1 MMYWLFWPV
10 LGLYVLASLGLII
23 YGLNTYVLLFL
34 YRRTIDETR
43 KDQQKRKEE
52 FLAKVTPLGDEAWP
66 MVTTQIPLYNERN
79 VAERVIRAVALFD
92 YPAGRHQIQVVDDS
106 NDETVALVDGVI
118 AELAQAGVWIEA
130 CRRDDR
136 EGYKAG
142 GLRVAMESAKGE
154 FIAIFDSDFVPDT
167 NFLKEIIPL
176 FKDERTG
183 LVQSRWGHLN
193 AEHSL
198 LTRAQS
204 VGVDGHFVVEQ
215 VARAANGLFL
225 NFNGTAGVWRQEAII
240 DGGGWQADTLTE
252 DLDLS
257 YRCQLRGWK
266 LEYAIDVVVPA
277 ELPETYSAFKSQ
289 QFRWAK
295 GSLQTARKLL
305 PRVLASSS
313 SWLAKSQS
321 VFHLLHYV
329 AHMLM
334 LTLALLSLP
343 LSLLLPQIAQIPGM
357 TTTWLLVLPLVLA
370 TLGPSVLYMVSQRYL
385 YPTNWKRKFL
395 YLPGMVAL
403 GFGICISNTRAVVE
417 ALLGVKS
424 GFIRTPKR
432 GGTEVKRYRTKVTW
446 MPVVELLAAAYCTL
460 TVMIYL
466 SHEIYGGMIY
476 FLIYGVGFLT
486 VGLRT
491 LAEQRAGL

>member
-1 MMYWLFWPV
+1 MSWLFWPV

-34 YRRTIDETR
+34 YRRSIDDTR
-43 KDQQKRKEE
+43 QEQKERKEA
-52 FLAKVTPLGDEAWP
+52 FLQKAKGLGDEAWP

-79 VAERVIRAVALFD
+79 VAERVIRAVAAFD
-92 YPAGRHQIQVVDDS
+92 YPAGRHQIQIVDDS
-106 NDETVALVDGVI
+106 NDETVELVDEVV
-118 AELAQAGVWIEA
+118 AELTKAGVWIEA
-130 CRRDDR
+130 CRRDNR

-142 GLRVAMESAKGE
+142 GLKVAMEEAKGE
-154 FIAIFDSDFVPDT
+154 FIAIFDSDFVPEA
-167 NFLKEIIPL
+167 NFLKEIMPL
-176 FKDERTG
+176 FKDEKTG

-193 AEHSL
+193 PDHSV

-215 VARAANGLFL
+215 IARTANGLFL
-225 NFNGTAGVWRQEAII
+225 NFNGTAGVWRKAAII

-257 YRCQLRGWK
+257 YRCQLKGWH

-295 GSLQTARKLL
+295 GSVQTAKKLL
-305 PRVLASSS
+305 PRVLGSSVG
-313 SWLAKSQS
+313 WLAKMQS

-334 LTLALLSLP
+334 LTLAVLSLP
-343 LSLLLPQIAQIPGM
+343 LSLTIQHMPI
-357 TTTWLLVLPLVLA
+357 TWVTWILVLPLVLA

-385 YPTNWKRKFL
+385 YPKDWKKKFF

-403 GFGICISNTRAVVE
+403 GFGICISNTRAVIE
-417 ALLGVKS
+417 ALMGIKS

-446 MPVVELLAAAYCTL
+446 VPIVELLAAAYCTL
-460 TVMIYL
+460 TVVIYI
-466 SHEIYGGMIY
+466 SNEIYGGMIY

-486 VGLRT
+486 VGLKT

>member
-1 MMYWLFWPV
+1 MSWLLWPV
-10 LGLYVLASLGLII
+10 LGFYILASLGLII

-34 YRRTIDETR
+34 FRRSVAKTR
-43 KDQQKRKEE
+43 QDQKQRKEE
-52 FLAKVTPLGDEAWP
+52 FLAKAESLGDEAWP
-66 MVTTQIPLYNERN
+66 VVTTQIPLYNERN
-79 VAERVIRAVALFD
+79 VAERVIRAVAAFD

-106 NDETVALVDGVI
+106 NDETVSLVDEVVE
-118 AELAQAGVWIEA
+118 ELSKTGVWIEA

-136 EGYKAG
+136 KGYKAG
-142 GLRVAMESAKGE
+142 GLKVAMEKAKGE
-154 FIAIFDSDFVPDT
+154 FIAIFDSDFVPEAD
-167 NFLKEIIPL
+167 FLREIMPL
-176 FKDERTG
+176 FKDEKTA

-193 AEHSL
+193 ADHSL

-215 VARAANGLFL
+215 IARTANGLFL
-225 NFNGTAGVWRQEAII
+225 NFNGTAGVWRKEAIY

-257 YRCQLRGWK
+257 YRCQLKGWH

-295 GSLQTARKLL
+295 GSVQTAKKLL
-305 PRVLASSS
+305 PRVLGSKVG
-313 SWLAKSQS
+313 LLTKLQS

-334 LTLALLSLP
+334 LTLAVLSLP
-343 LSLLLPQIAQIPGM
+343 LSLLIPQVPVSVATLI
-357 TTTWLLVLPLVLA
+357 LVLPLILA
-370 TLGPSVLYMVSQRYL
+370 TAGPSVLYMVSQRYL
-385 YPTNWKRKFL
+385 YPKTWMKKFL

-403 GFGICISNTRAVVE
+403 GFGICISNTRAVIE
-417 ALLGVKS
+417 ALVGVKS
-424 GFIRTPKR
+424 AFVRTPKR
-432 GGTEVKRYRTKVTW
+432 GATQVKVYRTKVTW
-446 MPVVELLAAAYCTL
+446 VPIVELLAAAYCTI
-460 TVMIYL
+460 TVAIYISNEL
-466 SHEIYGGMIY
+466 YGGMIY
-476 FLIYGVGFLT
+476 FMVYGVGFLT
-486 VGLRT
+486 VGLKT